1 MVTLED
7 GTIRGYNI
15 RAAKSDPSFE
25 SKPSFTLHAYDMT
38 ACTLSYN
45 PAAPNLLATGSVDK
59 MVKFWDLSNIN
70 LHVLHPEIP
79 RQELSFQFPSHKII
93 LFCWLLEAQSE
104 NWEFGVHYLRQASH
118 KNLGTTAIRI
128 DPKHNVEVLGLGWFS
143 SIPNIPEFPPGK
155 GPETFHGEVRHS
167 MDYAAMDYE
176 LAAKCIKGKRIV
188 IVELQKSAKW
198 L

>member
-1 MVTLED
+1 
-7 GTIRGYNI
+7 
-15 RAAKSDPSFE
+15 
-25 SKPSFTLHAYDMT
+25 MT

-59 MVKFWDLSNIN
+59 MVWDTLSE
-70 LHVLHPEIP
+70 VD
-79 RQELSFQFPSHKII
+79 F
-93 LFCWLLEAQSE
+93 
-104 NWEFGVHYLRQASH
+104 V
-118 KNLGTTAIRI
+118 
-128 DPKHNVEVLGLGWFS
+128 VLGLGWFS

-167 MDYAAMDYE
+167 RDYAAMDYE

-188 IVELQKSAKW
+188 IVVLQKSAKW